1 MPKQPILRAEKL
13 YRDFLLDERLVALL
27 RESRR
32 HLAALK
38 DYLKLDRLPEQ
49 VALPGMIPY
58 NLLLVEL
65 QRTGRLPDLTMLS
78 TYTTTICWWA
88 AYEQTRQTYRVR
100 AELWQELGRLRWP
113 AQTPAVALAY
123 LPRKAFSLELPEGE
137 LLGVYYDLLTGQ
149 EETRALELRV
159 VRFESHLAIPL
170 LTLHLIGNLDLAL
183 QDALDTAVE
192 HGFNPDMR
200 KLLLAKKEVFSR
212 LINLLLYI
220 AGDQD
225 VANEVAVETPLAKRH
240 RKASEETQRRMKRPA
255 KSADVGVRYA
265 EALRIA
271 LEAEEKETP
280 GQKTGRTVRP
290 HVRRAHPHL
299 YWTGPGR
306 KIPRVRYLPTILVKG
321 GGKQELPP
329 TAQTVD
335 QPRKRSKS

>member
-13 YRDFLLDERLVALL
+13 YRDFLLDEQLLALL
-27 RESRR
+27 DESRR
-32 HLAALK
+32 LQPALREF
-38 DYLKLDRLPEQ
+38 LKLERLPEQ
-49 VALPGMIPY
+49 VVLPGMIPY

-65 QRTGRLPDLTMLS
+65 RQMGRFPDLTMLS
-78 TYTTTICWWA
+78 TYTTTVCWWA

-100 AELWQELGRLRWP
+100 PELWLELDRLRWP

-123 LPRKAFSLELPEGE
+123 LPRKAFALETPDGE
-137 LLGVYYDLLTGQ
+137 LLGLYYDLLTGQ
-149 EETRALELRV
+149 EETGALELRI
-159 VRFESHLAIPL
+159 VRFESHLATPI

-183 QDALDTAVE
+183 QDALDTAIA
-192 HGFNPDMR
+192 HGLDPSVR
-200 KLLLAKKEVFSR
+200 KLLSAKKEVFSR

-280 GQKTGRTVRP
+280 GQKTGRSVRP
-290 HVRRAHPHL
+290 HIRRAHPHL
-299 YWTGPGR
+299 YWAGPGR

-321 GGKQELPP
+321 GGQKDLPP
-329 TAQTVD
+329 TVQDV
-335 QPRKRSKS
+335 KRPQKNR